1 MSRGLR
7 ITLFIAAALLTVVG
21 LAYLL
26 KGSEIRRLLAVNS
39 LFEEENI
46 VYNFGH
52 MPELFFHEELDRG
65 DGPISEFVRTP
76 KTLPDLSN
84 WVEER
89 SLTSIVVLHNGELV
103 HEDYFQGTAAEDRRI
118 SWSVAKSFLSA
129 LAGIYIDEGAI
140 ESIDDP
146 VTKYVPT
153 LVGGAYDG
161 TTVKDVLQM
170 SSGVQFNEDY
180 LDPKS
185 DINRMGRALA
195 LGRSMDRFAEKLR
208 DRTGPAGEHW
218 HYVSIDTH
226 VVGMVLEGATDQ
238 RVADLM
244 SKRIMIPLG
253 LEETPIY
260 ITDKGGTAFVL
271 GGLNMRTRDYARFG
285 QMFLQD
291 GEYNGTQIVPASWV
305 HESTRPS
312 ANTEDGEPGY
322 GYFWWTPDRSSDG
335 EYFARG
341 IYGQYVYVNEP
352 DQVVIAI
359 NSADRQFKEDGAH
372 AQNIDMFRSISETL
386 AATVAPQDENE
397 DDAAAV
403 DPEDAIEGDGEALD
417 DEVHDAMQDAAE

>member
-7 ITLFIAAALLTVVG
+7 LTLFIAAALLTIVG

-26 KGSEIRRLLAVNS
+26 KGSEIRRLLAVNN
-39 LFEEENI
+39 LFEEQNI
-46 VYNFGH
+46 VHNFSH

-65 DGPISEFVRTP
+65 DGPVSEFVRNP
-76 KTLPDLSN
+76 KALPDIST
-84 WVEER
+84 WVKER
-89 SLTSIVVLHNGELV
+89 SLTAIVVLHDGELV
-103 HEDYFQGTAAEDRRI
+103 HEDYFKGTTAEDRRI

-129 LAGIYIDEGAI
+129 LAGIYVDNGAI
-140 ESIDDP
+140 DSIDDP

-170 SSGVQFNEDY
+170 SSGVEFNEDY

-195 LGRSMDRFAEKLR
+195 LGRSMDRFAENLR
-208 DRTGPAGEHW
+208 DRTGPPGEHW

-226 VVGMVLEGATDQ
+226 VVGMVIEGATNQ
-238 RVADLM
+238 RIAEIM
-244 SKRIMIPLG
+244 SEKIIAPLG
-253 LEETPIY
+253 MEDTPIY

-291 GEYNGTQIVPASWV
+291 GEYNGTQVVPASWV
-305 HESTRPS
+305 DESTRPS

-322 GYFWWTPDRSSDG
+322 GYFWWTPDKSSDG

-341 IYGQYVYVNEP
+341 IYGQYVYVNED

-359 NSADRQFKEDGAH
+359 NSADRQFKEEGSH
-372 AQNIDMFRSISETL
+372 AQNLEMFRNISDAL
-386 AATVAPQDENE
+386 AATTAPEASDEDA
-397 DDAAAV
+397 DDAA
-403 DPEDAIEGDGEALD
+403 DLNHDIDGEEQD
-417 DEVHDAMQDAAE
+417 KEVLDAMEEAAE